1 MYVQL
6 SVGCGQAGGRWRDN
20 VRLSKVSEMCWTAC
34 VDANRQLLTMPPGWH
49 VGSSGR
55 RCLSINEAPHGSGGG
70 AVRAVAVRA
79 ARLRRPEKLPMG
91 VVSESRAGPQRAVME
106 VAAGDAG
113 ASSFPLLEVRARLVE
128 P

>member
-1 MYVQL
+1 
-6 SVGCGQAGGRWRDN
+6 
-20 VRLSKVSEMCWTAC
+20 
-34 VDANRQLLTMPPGWH
+34 
-49 VGSSGR
+49 
-55 RCLSINEAPHGSGGG
+55 
-70 AVRAVAVRA
+70 
-79 ARLRRPEKLPMG
+79 MG